1 MAVAW
6 KVLTCDYTVSL
17 DSKTNVITCV
27 HWEATDS
34 ETVGSGDSAV
44 DHTGRVYGS
53 IAIDT
58 SDLSSFIAYESVTE
72 ANVLAWVKAKLGAT
86 RIAAAETKIANQIA
100 EKKAPVSGSK
110 DRSKD
115 GWVPV

>member
-44 DHTGRVYGS
+44 NHTGRIYGS
-53 IAIDT
+53 VVIDT
-58 SDLSSFIAYESVTE
+58 SDLSSFIAYDSVTE
-72 ANVLAWVKAKLGAT
+72 ANSLALAKAALGAD
-86 RIAAAETKIANQIA
+86 EVTKIETDVASQIT
-100 EKKAPVSGSK
+100 KSKTPVTGT
-110 DRSKD
+110 
-115 GWVPV
+115 GVPWS

>member
-17 DSKTNVITCV
+17 DSKTNVITCI

-58 SDLSSFIAYESVTE
+58 SDLSSFIAYDSVTE
-72 ANVLAWVKAKLGAT
+72 ANALAWAKAALGAD
-86 RIAAAETKIANQIA
+86 EVTKIETDVASQIT
-100 EKKAPVSGSK
+100 KSKTPVTGT
-110 DRSKD
+110 
-115 GWVPV
+115 GVPWS

>member
-1 MAVAW
+1 MAVKW
-6 KVLTCDYTVSL
+6 TIETVYYESI
-17 DSKTNVITCV
+17 DSKAKVISHV
-27 HWEATDS
+27 RWKDMDS
-34 ETVGSGDSAV
+34 ETVDYVVHYGYD
-44 DHTGRVYGS
+44 TGRVTL
-53 IAIDT
+53 DT

-100 EKKAPVSGSK
+100 EKKAPVSGTK

-115 GWVPV
+115 GWVP